1 MNKLLKTLLWI
12 LPVTLITATGWA
24 QEAVNPKPVY
34 LLDAGS
40 TATEGWTT
48 INKNG
53 SYPAFL
59 QADTTYGELY
69 ATTTSGGNFFN
80 TYGAPSVGFS
90 EGTYEGLDGTTYSS
104 VFEEMAAT
112 LGLESIPE
120 SVYSDNLQNG
130 GVAGHKLTVHGLDP
144 EKCYVMYYIGGATK
158 DSQTVAGF
166 TLEASGYLGN
176 PVLDYVCTSGSANH
190 ATSTVTA
197 YANVLPVTTALRAA
211 NNGYLLVRVSYV
223 KPTAEGC
230 LEFKLS
236 GERANI
242 CALAIAEID
251 PLEEVSAEVAESVN
265 FSDVEWSPSN
275 AEPNA
280 NVTLNVSGEATLTM
294 DKTFMVNA
302 LTVQGAGP
310 LTIAKTESNKLT
322 AATTAINT
330 DTTVEAG
337 AASLGAVKLEDEKTI
352 TVADTTTVTSLTT
365 TRGVLATSADMT
377 ITRDTGFFSGLKVLK
392 VVGGTLT
399 SDVTD
404 SNGNNLTYG
413 RDVIVTGASSNLVI
427 NKGDGTGWNS
437 GNNSITLTEGGTL
450 TYNYRD
456 TLKSPFKMSGG
467 TVKFAANC
475 ANGSGR
481 ALDVYNSNASVNDF
495 TVTAL
500 DGATVENPTVS
511 YITALAEESDTS
523 GNRKILLRDGDMI
536 VDVADTAK
544 LHVVAELISVIGNA
558 GGTRGK
564 LVKNGTGV
572 LELAGLENIHET
584 GTNINGG
591 VLILS
596 NRATLGSG
604 TTTIAENAQL
614 VIKQG
619 ANKLS
624 NAITNNGTI
633 AADGEGTEV
642 DLTGATLSGSGTY
655 AVTNGAT
662 LILPLAQTAGK
673 TIEVAK
679 GATLQV
685 ELTAV
690 EQLSAQVVTITG
702 TGTVQFVDAGGK
714 VLAEA
719 EGSSAEDSTYTPAI
733 PEYTYTLNGEGTGTW
748 NAPPTAGAKITIAFG
763 ETEDQTVD
771 LTTVLGEIAS
781 VAELIVTGT
790 NGGTITKSENGSLTI
805 GKFSPQTDVTI
816 EGNILSSCV
825 TAQSTI
831 TVPETKTLSIAVAD
845 GGSEWDCA
853 LKQSFAGAG
862 VVKKIGAGSLS
873 LLDAY
878 TDFTCPQMIVEEGAF
893 RMASG
898 NTFANYANDYA
909 ITVNDGAKFMLGYN
923 AALTGNTTITLNDGA
938 AIECKNGNHAT
949 VSTPAIVVN
958 GNATIRGS
966 HYGATTEFNGRVSG
980 NGTLTFERISTDN
993 NPLKFSGVIADG
1005 DEGTLKVVVNHP
1017 GGIVFSGANTY
1028 TGGTD
1033 IATGAKLTITN
1044 AGALGTGAITGAGT
1058 LVCDGFMPAN
1068 MTGLTDAENWTGTL
1082 ALVSTPT
1089 QADIAFNSLGNAS
1102 STVRLQDYTGSLSN
1116 KTDATC
1122 YTPNLE
1128 IKGTNTINA
1137 ATEYAIPI
1145 FQGDVSGDGTIV
1157 FSADKNTNYLFSGDF
1172 SAFTGTMELSH
1183 TSPKIA
1189 IGAASNTNWNAW
1201 NPIVNNGQGN
1211 ITIATAATLNGTFRA
1226 VSGVETTSSAI
1237 LSGNGTIDSA
1247 LTLTANA
1254 TIDASATLLTV
1265 TGAVTLPDA
1274 LTVKIAAAPA
1284 VGTAVPLLNAANVTI
1299 PEGMTVTVMVGD
1311 EADATNTYQLVAT
1324 ATALLLENAP
1334 AEDVTIEGSSLDA
1347 ALNWGTDQTGAGNYN
1362 GIQVDL
1368 DAETPFAPG
1377 WTAGALYPVTQFGI
1391 MERSD
1396 TNNGSIA
1403 AGVKVQ
1409 VYDVAASTVIAT
1421 SEAWTEKVATSLVAN
1436 DGTSSYQLC
1445 KFPFAE
1451 PVWLDASKTYQ
1462 FRFVT
1467 TDGGAASCGLRVLNT
1482 EDSNQRNAN
1491 LLDANYNLTGT
1502 NWLPLYTLTAER
1514 IVDNSPIVSGGDEVL
1529 EVATVPE
1536 TIHLNTA
1543 TFGYGTHTVLQY
1555 TGEGTPD
1562 WTQMT
1567 VEGLPAGVT
1576 EDDFVIDEENKTW
1589 GFVIKT
1595 LNVLTVGDSIT
1606 AGLVYYNNSNANWHV
1621 PGGYR
1626 LPLYKYLT
1634 RAGYSVKYLGSSDV
1648 FGTSSVGGG
1657 NANEAN
1663 PSPSLGDN
1671 DHHEGHSGITLVT
1684 MLERFNNTNV
1694 QNEIASQGTPDVITL
1709 HLGTNDIM
1717 GVDDNTTDDA
1727 ISADAEKV
1735 LTRMQNLLNRL
1746 QELYPNTKILVAKI
1760 IARSGNKNKVVTEFN
1775 KKLNTFFE
1783 SNQEENLILVDLD
1796 INSVSYGLLRYDG
1809 LHPSTEGYT
1818 QMARGW
1824 FNAIEAEFDP
1834 LGDSMEAPTPATST
1848 PMEDV
1853 TESDRT
1859 VDTVGMAG
1867 VLKVAEW
1874 TTFTDFET
1882 GYLSQ
1887 FGYMPD
1893 SERPWQL
1900 DVSDTNELEVTTD
1913 GALPLNGVPI
1923 TVNPVDGRLGTTKS
1937 TYTIVMKVSDLAEN
1951 DVIFTDSSV
1960 RNDDW
1965 PENVNTNHK
1974 GTTNADLGKL
1984 TVVDAD
1990 TLAWSYNGSAAEDIN
2005 LAGVNL
2011 TDTTPDVIAITI
2023 TDNQCKV
2030 AVNGGTAVTETSG
2043 SAIDESYRGSWS
2055 IGAMS
2060 EADTGSSMKLYR
2072 LSFYEGAA
2080 TLPPP
2085 PSVVVN
2091 VGEYA
2096 SWNAAFEAGVV
2107 SATMSATTLHFTAD
2121 DQIFM
2126 FDNTD
2131 SVRLGVMTVTAE
2143 AGVTG
2148 GTIALGDM
2156 AEVTSS
2162 SLALQT
2168 NVTAPAAFYNG
2179 CAGTV
2184 TAASAE
2190 TVVAVNDAA
2199 EVSLTAT
2206 IQGGILKQAG
2216 TGTVTFTPGAW
2227 GSTQTPAKFE
2237 VANGTLAFG
2246 KSTTGWNNPPALV
2259 VSGGTLNLNNV
2270 YTFADNASGY
2280 LTTASPV
2287 LTMGG
2292 ATATTIQGGAITPYT
2307 TGATEQMIV
2316 RYLGNDGTNAPATFA
2331 ANIHSVYTN
2340 NARTRSIE
2348 VGKGAQTDG
2357 YDLEVTGTIGLSG
2370 GEYNAATLKKL
2381 GAGILKLSNTNN
2393 FPTLEVTE
2401 GTLWSNHADA
2411 LGATTTVKLGAT
2423 LVGSGTVATAFTLE
2437 AGATLDVTKG
2447 VVTAN
2452 GSVTLP
2458 NALNVIVD
2466 SLPTDET
2473 PVVILNTTAFAAAEG
2488 VAETVVTVN
2497 EAVSGYILYKT
2508 ASAVEL
2514 RIAPFEAVAN
2524 PVIAANEVA
2533 SWTAF
2538 MAQLTANKQTVAE
2551 NAVLTID
2558 FGNGE
2563 TPGSFTFDNDEALAL
2578 GEVIVI
2584 GSAGGTILKDGDATV
2599 TVATTTVDAN
2609 VTINAGV
2616 ANLGAITIN
2625 AEKMLTVYDNL
2636 TADGIGTIANG
2647 KNSGTVRIIGGTAE
2661 TPLHVTMPATTDGTI
2676 GKLVVAQDAVV
2687 QIDTSVGLKYDIM
2700 GETVEEGHQKAEVRL
2715 APTTGVGMTAPT
2727 QFRNIKLVF
2736 PARQMWARINS
2747 DTNTVYDE
2755 TVDIVIPSGGEV
2767 LMEANPTWNSALP
2780 TGVTVIGTLS
2790 GAGTLNTGAGT
2801 EGDYKLQITQHTA
2814 TEFSGVIK
2822 GMIKPIIAGT
2832 APLTLSNSNTYN
2844 RGTEILAGATLIITN
2859 ANAIGTTGN
2868 ITGAGTLVCNGE
2880 LPTTA
2885 EQRITN
2891 ANWRGKVV
2899 LQAIPNFTNLDLD
2912 EFGNDDSVIELN
2924 GIGNGTNQTY
2934 MRHTQT
2940 IDSDVILTG
2949 DNWFTDG
2956 SYSTTVTFNGVIS
2969 GDGAFK
2975 FKKFNGSS
2983 NPAETWIFN
2992 GAYNA
2997 SIANEDATAR
3007 KIIFGSGPAEG
3018 GQIVIAK
3025 SVTVAN
3031 GKTWSAVNGVKV
3043 TSTGVIGGTGKIGSA
3058 LILDDGATI
3067 DTTAGVLEVMGTV
3080 TLPTTQLAVTL
3091 PVDGLPTEDK
3101 PVEILKTDGF
3111 ASAQGVV
3118 QGVMV
3123 VINGETSSEN
3133 YFLYKTAEAL
3143 ELRYAPWT
3151 TVTEVT
3157 ASGDVNSWSELLAA
3171 MAANRQRFD
3180 TSDGKTPSLI
3190 IDFGDADGEAVPGI
3204 FTFDLANESVLTLAA
3219 VQIQGTNGGTIAK
3232 EGEGVSISVGATS
3245 IAENVAVNVTAGAME
3260 LGTTTIAA
3268 GAEVT
3273 LNDTAALG
3281 TTDAASVANKVTG
3294 AGTLVLNGALPA
3306 GLANGSAGKL
3316 VTEEWTG
3323 TVKVVN
3329 VDNRN
3334 LDLGDLV
3341 RPGSSLALNNVKA
3354 YIYDCAMASLTL
3366 EGDFQQNN
3374 GTSERPKTQCVTIN
3388 TLTGSGALIGPD
3400 NAPYCTAYNVK
3411 AVENFT
3417 GAIDLSHTN
3426 AKNTIFFFGV
3436 APERFTASITEGNVG
3451 ASDGAFTA
3459 EDFGTLYTNI
3469 ALTVPAG
3476 KTWAAK
3482 GFVVEDGGSLA
3493 IAGWCDPGSRLVQN
3507 GSGAATV
3514 ENGGVLDLRGL
3525 DNLSGISVT
3534 VKAGGRVLV
3543 KSGATVPDSIVF
3555 ETDAI
3560 LGIVPVSV
3568 DDIGSATLT
3577 VTAEGTA
3584 KTTATK
3590 KGYKTDGVTPL
3601 DNWADKEDA
3610 DPNDNTLSFGYD
3622 PIFDGELC
3630 WWAYEFDNEVNTT
3643 EESNLG
3649 PISTGRDKTRMTFD
3663 NRGNS
3668 NRHCEG
3674 NEYVVTSTDDEANP
3688 VTKAIRLASGAYR
3701 SATWPEAGF
3710 TAAAYGRLTPN
3721 SNRVLFAFGQ
3731 TNSRN
3736 PTIALATG
3744 ASANAVQLVLIAGRE
3759 DATTPWVPD
3768 VDTPYASPI
3777 TVLAETTVPN
3787 ATTEDHLFAFSY
3799 ELKDTDDDGTKD
3811 TTEIVFYVDGDK
3823 YQPYKVNKVLTI
3835 GGGFQMGTTFGGVP
3849 DQYLTRMNEGDA
3861 AATIEFLR
3869 VYDEVLPEATFT
3881 AMANAYPYISKV
3893 GRATRTIVAG
3903 ADSTWHEA
3911 GEWSQVRVVDGV
3923 PQESVAQDKPDFGTI
3938 AEPEI
3943 GTQVFLNVDGE
3954 NTLYLNEFYSTPLQ
3968 EGETSKLYY
3977 ERLEIN
3983 DVAGGDEDS
3992 LTMWAGRL
4000 NPAVAEEYKNS
4011 QSAVLTVLGYTKINT
4026 NVTFAHNVA
4035 YLSGPVAVAEGKYL
4049 HFDFS
4054 GFDVMKVP
4062 SMPVTYRLTGFLDE
4076 ETRSRVTSTAPAEPV
4091 NARSIDLGYKTDV
4104 NQYTFKVDRYPVTAY
4119 FTADEMAGGNS
4130 TDVNFN
4136 NLNYVWQGND
4146 LGKQMNW
4153 EAEAVDP
4160 QGNHII
4166 ENTLAKFVSLDAE
4179 TQQEKI
4185 VTVTLATND
4194 AEPVTLTLAEA
4205 ALSKETEPMLG
4216 EQQLIVG
4223 NNVIVD
4229 YTGDAATLARTLNEA
4244 SAETTGVIRTAGFT
4258 VDAWRANLSVTGG
4271 ALAGVG
4277 KISGKVTF
4285 EAGATLDASAATAE
4299 ACLSAKDGD
4308 FTNLKAITVDYEVV
4322 KAAGATGFKVLALA
4336 EGHTAESL
4344 TGCTVTAV
4352 KDDATTVIW
4361 TENGD
4366 EDPTLVVVRED
4377 GLYVVARPDVV
4388 VTVEAADTVIDNN
4401 SLTLP
4406 LARRAAELGAQ
4417 KLTLT
4422 AVTNVKGDTL
4432 TVSIADAATLFTGVA
4447 SAEDVTG
4454 DAGGATATLAYDF
4467 GITAINVVDGGEA
4480 LVMQVVLSNTAD
4492 LEQNTAA
4499 FAEGVSVGISCDGDA
4514 VEATEVADI
4523 DGTEGSNSG
4532 NIRYLKIAMPG
4543 EVKTHK
4549 FKARATK

>member
-1 MNKLLKTLLWI
+1 MVMTVSNL
-12 LPVTLITATGWA
+12 
-24 QEAVNPKPVY
+24 
-34 LLDAGS
+34 
-40 TATEGWTT
+40 
-48 INKNG
+48 
-53 SYPAFL
+53 
-59 QADTTYGELY
+59 
-69 ATTTSGGNFFN
+69 
-80 TYGAPSVGFS
+80 S
-90 EGTYEGLDGTTYSS
+90 E
-104 VFEEMAAT
+104 
-112 LGLESIPE
+112 
-120 SVYSDNLQNG
+120 N
-130 GVAGHKLTVHGLDP
+130 
-144 EKCYVMYYIGGATK
+144 
-158 DSQTVAGF
+158 
-166 TLEASGYLGN
+166 
-176 PVLDYVCTSGSANH
+176 
-190 ATSTVTA
+190 
-197 YANVLPVTTALRAA
+197 
-211 NNGYLLVRVSYV
+211 
-223 KPTAEGC
+223 
-230 LEFKLS
+230 
-236 GERANI
+236 
-242 CALAIAEID
+242 
-251 PLEEVSAEVAESVN
+251 
-265 FSDVEWSPSN
+265 
-275 AEPNA
+275 
-280 NVTLNVSGEATLTM
+280 
-294 DKTFMVNA
+294 
-302 LTVQGAGP
+302 
-310 LTIAKTESNKLT
+310 
-322 AATTAINT
+322 
-330 DTTVEAG
+330 
-337 AASLGAVKLEDEKTI
+337 
-352 TVADTTTVTSLTT
+352 
-365 TRGVLATSADMT
+365 
-377 ITRDTGFFSGLKVLK
+377 
-392 VVGGTLT
+392 
-399 SDVTD
+399 
-404 SNGNNLTYG
+404 
-413 RDVIVTGASSNLVI
+413 DVIVTESM
-427 NKGDGTGWNS
+427 T
-437 GNNSITLTEGGTL
+437 SITVNGSVEGTPSGTPAPDAIQL
-450 TYNYRD
+450 
-456 TLKSPFKMSGG
+456 
-467 TVKFAANC
+467 TVKDAN
-475 ANGSGR
+475 
-481 ALDVYNSNASVNDF
+481 
-495 TVTAL
+495 T
-500 DGATVENPTVS
+500 
-511 YITALAEESDTS
+511 
-523 GNRKILLRDGDMI
+523 LLW
-536 VDVADTAK
+536 
-544 LHVVAELISVIGNA
+544 
-558 GGTRGK
+558 
-564 LVKNGTGV
+564 
-572 LELAGLENIHET
+572 
-584 GTNINGG
+584 
-591 VLILS
+591 
-596 NRATLGSG
+596 G
-604 TTTIAENAQL
+604 TTEIP
-614 VIKQG
+614 V
-619 ANKLS
+619 
-624 NAITNNGTI
+624 
-633 AADGEGTEV
+633 EV
-642 DLTGATLSGSGTY
+642 DLTDDEPDTIALSG
-655 AVTNGAT
+655 
-662 LILPLAQTAGK
+662 K
-673 TIEVAK
+673 
-679 GATLQV
+679 
-685 ELTAV
+685 
-690 EQLSAQVVTITG
+690 
-702 TGTVQFVDAGGK
+702 
-714 VLAEA
+714 
-719 EGSSAEDSTYTPAI
+719 
-733 PEYTYTLNGEGTGTW
+733 W
-748 NAPPTAGAKITIAFG
+748 
-763 ETEDQTVD
+763 
-771 LTTVLGEIAS
+771 
-781 VAELIVTGT
+781 
-790 NGGTITKSENGSLTI
+790 
-805 GKFSPQTDVTI
+805 
-816 EGNILSSCV
+816 
-825 TAQSTI
+825 
-831 TVPETKTLSIAVAD
+831 
-845 GGSEWDCA
+845 
-853 LKQSFAGAG
+853 
-862 VVKKIGAGSLS
+862 
-873 LLDAY
+873 
-878 TDFTCPQMIVEEGAF
+878 
-893 RMASG
+893 
-898 NTFANYANDYA
+898 
-909 ITVNDGAKFMLGYN
+909 
-923 AALTGNTTITLNDGA
+923 
-938 AIECKNGNHAT
+938 
-949 VSTPAIVVN
+949 VN
-958 GNATIRGS
+958 G
-966 HYGATTEFNGRVSG
+966 
-980 NGTLTFERISTDN
+980 DN
-993 NPLKFSGVIADG
+993 
-1005 DEGTLKVVVNHP
+1005 
-1017 GGIVFSGANTY
+1017 
-1028 TGGTD
+1028 
-1033 IATGAKLTITN
+1033 
-1044 AGALGTGAITGAGT
+1044 
-1058 LVCDGFMPAN
+1058 
-1068 MTGLTDAENWTGTL
+1068 
-1082 ALVSTPT
+1082 
-1089 QADIAFNSLGNAS
+1089 
-1102 STVRLQDYTGSLSN
+1102 
-1116 KTDATC
+1116 
-1122 YTPNLE
+1122 
-1128 IKGTNTINA
+1128 
-1137 ATEYAIPI
+1137 
-1145 FQGDVSGDGTIV
+1145 
-1157 FSADKNTNYLFSGDF
+1157 
-1172 SAFTGTMELSH
+1172 
-1183 TSPKIA
+1183 
-1189 IGAASNTNWNAW
+1189 
-1201 NPIVNNGQGN
+1201 
-1211 ITIATAATLNGTFRA
+1211 
-1226 VSGVETTSSAI
+1226 
-1237 LSGNGTIDSA
+1237 
-1247 LTLTANA
+1247 
-1254 TIDASATLLTV
+1254 
-1265 TGAVTLPDA
+1265 
-1274 LTVKIAAAPA
+1274 
-1284 VGTAVPLLNAANVTI
+1284 
-1299 PEGMTVTVMVGD
+1299 
-1311 EADATNTYQLVAT
+1311 
-1324 ATALLLENAP
+1324 
-1334 AEDVTIEGSSLDA
+1334 
-1347 ALNWGTDQTGAGNYN
+1347 
-1362 GIQVDL
+1362 
-1368 DAETPFAPG
+1368 
-1377 WTAGALYPVTQFGI
+1377 
-1391 MERSD
+1391 
-1396 TNNGSIA
+1396 
-1403 AGVKVQ
+1403 
-1409 VYDVAASTVIAT
+1409 
-1421 SEAWTEKVATSLVAN
+1421 
-1436 DGTSSYQLC
+1436 
-1445 KFPFAE
+1445 
-1451 PVWLDASKTYQ
+1451 
-1462 FRFVT
+1462 
-1467 TDGGAASCGLRVLNT
+1467 
-1482 EDSNQRNAN
+1482 
-1491 LLDANYNLTGT
+1491 
-1502 NWLPLYTLTAER
+1502 
-1514 IVDNSPIVSGGDEVL
+1514 
-1529 EVATVPE
+1529 
-1536 TIHLNTA
+1536 
-1543 TFGYGTHTVLQY
+1543 
-1555 TGEGTPD
+1555 
-1562 WTQMT
+1562 
-1567 VEGLPAGVT
+1567 
-1576 EDDFVIDEENKTW
+1576 
-1589 GFVIKT
+1589 
-1595 LNVLTVGDSIT
+1595 
-1606 AGLVYYNNSNANWHV
+1606 
-1621 PGGYR
+1621 
-1626 LPLYKYLT
+1626 
-1634 RAGYSVKYLGSSDV
+1634 YS
-1648 FGTSSVGGG
+1648 
-1657 NANEAN
+1657 
-1663 PSPSLGDN
+1663 
-1671 DHHEGHSGITLVT
+1671 
-1684 MLERFNNTNV
+1684 
-1694 QNEIASQGTPDVITL
+1694 
-1709 HLGTNDIM
+1709 
-1717 GVDDNTTDDA
+1717 
-1727 ISADAEKV
+1727 
-1735 LTRMQNLLNRL
+1735 
-1746 QELYPNTKILVAKI
+1746 
-1760 IARSGNKNKVVTEFN
+1760 
-1775 KKLNTFFE
+1775 
-1783 SNQEENLILVDLD
+1783 
-1796 INSVSYGLLRYDG
+1796 
-1809 LHPSTEGYT
+1809 
-1818 QMARGW
+1818 
-1824 FNAIEAEFDP
+1824 
-1834 LGDSMEAPTPATST
+1834 
-1848 PMEDV
+1848 
-1853 TESDRT
+1853 
-1859 VDTVGMAG
+1859 
-1867 VLKVAEW
+1867 
-1874 TTFTDFET
+1874 
-1882 GYLSQ
+1882 
-1887 FGYMPD
+1887 
-1893 SERPWQL
+1893 
-1900 DVSDTNELEVTTD
+1900 
-1913 GALPLNGVPI
+1913 
-1923 TVNPVDGRLGTTKS
+1923 
-1937 TYTIVMKVSDLAEN
+1937 
-1951 DVIFTDSSV
+1951 
-1960 RNDDW
+1960 
-1965 PENVNTNHK
+1965 
-1974 GTTNADLGKL
+1974 
-1984 TVVDAD
+1984 
-1990 TLAWSYNGSAAEDIN
+1990 
-2005 LAGVNL
+2005 
-2011 TDTTPDVIAITI
+2011 
-2023 TDNQCKV
+2023 V
-2030 AVNGGTAVTETSG
+2030 AVNGGAKTNLPVSG
-2043 SAIDESYRGSWS
+2043 ASQIIRDAWS
-2055 IGAMS
+2055 IGALS
-2060 EADTGSSMKLYR
+2060 TADTGSSMKLYR

-2091 VGEYA
+2091 VGEYE
-2096 SWNAAFEAGVV
+2096 SWNAALEAGVV

-2121 DQIFM
+2121 DQTFM

-2131 SVRLGVMTVTAE
+2131 SVRLGVVTVTAE

-2148 GTIALGDM
+2148 SIIALGNT

-2237 VANGTLAFG
+2237 VADGTLAFG

-2340 NARTRSIE
+2340 SARTRSIE
-2348 VGKGAQTDG
+2348 VGKGAQSDG

-2411 LGATTTVKLGAT
+2411 LGATTTVKPGAT

-2514 RIAPFEAVAN
+2514 RVAPFEAVAN

-2584 GSAGGTILKDGDATV
+2584 GSAGGTITKTGEAVTTASLTVNTSATLTDGAVEATDTV
-2599 TVATTTVDAN
+2599 TIAEDCALTYNQTTFTSELTTTATYTGNGKLNLIGSGSLELTKPCNVDVAVSGGASLCVNVPTTDAN
-2609 VTINAGV
+2609 SAAQKAFADRVNVTTTAEALLELKQGLAFCEINAAGMV
-2616 ANLGAITIN
+2616 QVTGAYTLGIGGDGAGSFAADILYVIEGATLTTRAWRAYELTATSAIWVDGAIAN
-2625 AEKMLTVYDNL
+2625 DPQGSVRPTV
-2636 TADGIGTIANG
+2636 
-2647 KNSGTVRIIGGTAE
+2647 KVVSG
-2661 TPLHVTMPATTDGTI
+2661 
-2676 GKLVVAQDAVV
+2676 
-2687 QIDTSVGLKYDIM
+2687 S
-2700 GETVEEGHQKAEVRL
+2700 
-2715 APTTGVGMTAPT
+2715 
-2727 QFRNIKLVF
+2727 
-2736 PARQMWARINS
+2736 
-2747 DTNTVYDE
+2747 
-2755 TVDIVIPSGGEV
+2755 
-2767 LMEANPTWNSALP
+2767 
-2780 TGVTVIGTLS
+2780 TLS
-2790 GAGTLNTGAGT
+2790 TYYAAGTLNLDVTIAEGGLIEAGDLTVNGSITYPDTLKVALTELPTDENPVKVLNTTAFADATGYDWET
-2801 EGDYKLQITQHTA
+2801 EVTVIFTDELNHQETFVGQYLLYKTETSLELRPLMEVTEATA
-2814 TEFSGVIK
+2814 SGEVDRWSEV
-2822 GMIKPIIAGT
+2822 
-2832 APLTLSNSNTYN
+2832 LNQLSAEGK
-2844 RGTEILAGATLIITN
+2844 RLATSGATLT
-2859 ANAIGTTGN
+2859 
-2868 ITGAGTLVCNGE
+2868 
-2880 LPTTA
+2880 
-2885 EQRITN
+2885 
-2891 ANWRGKVV
+2891 
-2899 LQAIPNFTNLDLD
+2899 
-2912 EFGNDDSVIELN
+2912 
-2924 GIGNGTNQTY
+2924 
-2934 MRHTQT
+2934 
-2940 IDSDVILTG
+2940 
-2949 DNWFTDG
+2949 
-2956 SYSTTVTFNGVIS
+2956 
-2969 GDGAFK
+2969 
-2975 FKKFNGSS
+2975 
-2983 NPAETWIFN
+2983 
-2992 GAYNA
+2992 
-2997 SIANEDATAR
+2997 
-3007 KIIFGSGPAEG
+3007 
-3018 GQIVIAK
+3018 
-3025 SVTVAN
+3025 
-3031 GKTWSAVNGVKV
+3031 
-3043 TSTGVIGGTGKIGSA
+3043 
-3058 LILDDGATI
+3058 
-3067 DTTAGVLEVMGTV
+3067 
-3080 TLPTTQLAVTL
+3080 
-3091 PVDGLPTEDK
+3091 
-3101 PVEILKTDGF
+3101 
-3111 ASAQGVV
+3111 
-3118 QGVMV
+3118 
-3123 VINGETSSEN
+3123 
-3133 YFLYKTAEAL
+3133 
-3143 ELRYAPWT
+3143 
-3151 TVTEVT
+3151 
-3157 ASGDVNSWSELLAA
+3157 
-3171 MAANRQRFD
+3171 
-3180 TSDGKTPSLI
+3180 
-3190 IDFGDADGEAVPGI
+3190 IDFGDKPQDGEATPGI

-3245 IAENVAVNVTAGAME
+3245 IAGNVAVNVTAGAME

-3294 AGTLVLNGALPA
+3294 AGTLVLNGVLPA

-3316 VTEEWTG
+3316 VAEEWTG

-3482 GFVVEDGGSLA
+3482 SFVVEDGGSLA

-3555 ETDAI
+3555 EAGAI
-3560 LGIVPVSV
+3560 LGIVPASV

-3584 KTTATK
+3584 KSEATK

-3663 NRGNS
+3663 SRGNS

-3759 DATTPWVPD
+3759 DATTPWTPD

-3903 ADSTWHEA
+3903 ADSTWHESSGDPLT
-3911 GEWSQVRVVDGV
+3911 GEWSQVKVVDGV
-3923 PQESVAQDKPDFGTI
+3923 EQDPVDKDYPDYGTK

-3943 GTQVFLNVDGE
+3943 GTQVFLTVDGE
-3954 NTLYLNEFYSTPLQ
+3954 NTLYLNEFYSTTTNP
-3968 EGETSKLYY
+3968 ETGETDTIGNSKLYY

-4000 NPAVAEEYKNS
+4000 NENEDPAYKDS

-4076 ETRSRVTSTAPAEPV
+4076 ETRSRVTSTAPADPV

-4104 NQYTFKVDRYPVTAY
+4104 NQYTFTVNRYPVTAY
-4119 FTADEMAGGNS
+4119 FTADDDPMMAAFANNPAI
-4130 TDVNFN
+4130 DFN
-4136 NLNYVWQGND
+4136 TLSYIWQGNE
-4146 LGKQMNW
+4146 LGKTMNW
-4153 EAEAVDP
+4153 DAEAVDP
-4160 QGNHII
+4160 QGNPIV

-4185 VTVTLATND
+4185 VTVSLATTD
-4194 AEPVTLTLAEA
+4194 ADPITLTLAEA
-4205 ALSKETEPMLG
+4205 ALSKETAPAGTDAEDNPTEAVVEPMLG
-4216 EQQLIVG
+4216 AEQLIVG

-4299 ACLSAKDGD
+4299 ACLSAKDAD
-4308 FTNLKAITVDYEVV
+4308 LTNLKAITVDYESVE
-4322 KAAGATGFKVLALA
+4322 AAGTTGLKVLSLPV
-4336 EGHTAESL
+4336 GNTAKSL
-4344 TGCTVTAV
+4344 IGCTVTAV
-4352 KDDATTVIW
+4352 DGEGNTVATW
-4361 TENGD
+4361 TESGD
-4366 EDPTLVVVRED
+4366 DPTLVVRRAD
-4377 GLYVVARPDVV
+4377 GIYVVGRPNVV

-4422 AVTNVKGDTL
+4422 AVTNVKGEPL

-4467 GITAINVVDGGEA
+4467 GITAINVVGGGEA

-4499 FAEGVSVGISCDGDA
+4499 FAEGVSVGISCDGEA

-4523 DGTEGSNSG
+4523 EGTKGSNSG
-4532 NIRYLKIAMPG
+4532 NIRYLKIAMPE

>member
-12 LPVTLITATGWA
+12 LPVTLFTATGWA

-40 TATEGWTT
+40 TATDGWTT

-80 TYGAPSVGFS
+80 TYLAPSVGFS

-130 GVAGHKLTVHGLDP
+130 GVAGHTLTVHGLDP
-144 EKCYVMYYIGGATK
+144 EKCYVMYYIGGAAK

-223 KPTAEGC
+223 KPTADGC
-230 LEFKLS
+230 LKFKLS

-322 AATTAINT
+322 ASTTAINA

-337 AASLGAVKLEDEKTI
+337 AASLGAVTIAGGKTL
-352 TVADTTTVTSLTT
+352 TVKETPTNVYTSL
-365 TRGVLATSADMT
+365 
-377 ITRDTGFFSGLKVLK
+377 
-392 VVGGTLT
+392 
-399 SDVTD
+399 
-404 SNGNNLTYG
+404 SN
-413 RDVIVTGASSNLVI
+413 
-427 NKGDGTGWNS
+427 
-437 GNNSITLTEGGTL
+437 
-450 TYNYRD
+450 
-456 TLKSPFKMSGG
+456 
-467 TVKFAANC
+467 
-475 ANGSGR
+475 NGS
-481 ALDVYNSNASVNDF
+481 LC
-495 TVTAL
+495 L
-500 DGATVENPTVS
+500 DGGDATTPLTIVNNN
-511 YITALAEESDTS
+511 AL
-523 GNRKILLRDGDMI
+523 GKILLADGAVVKMTATGGNKIYNIEGVANATVKPEVRLHSGQNWGVSEGSRFKNVKLVVPEKNKDATSGVDFWLRPGATDATVDLELQGRKLTGDTGSGAI
-536 VDVADTAK
+536 VLGDFVTNAQ
-544 LHVVAELISVIGNA
+544 VVANNKSLSVQTGHISGTAGFDSSIAVDNSGEGAFTVARAYNSVLTIGENGRVIVA
-558 GGTRGK
+558 EGGS
-564 LVKNGTGV
+564 L
-572 LELAGLENIHET
+572 T
-584 GTNINGG
+584 GTVSVTGT
-591 VLILS
+591 LIY
-596 NRATLGSG
+596 ATTATPTNTL
-604 TTTIAENAQL
+604 
-614 VIKQG
+614 
-619 ANKLS
+619 
-624 NAITNNGTI
+624 TNNGTI

-673 TIEVAK
+673 TIEVAE

-748 NAPPTAGAKITIAFG
+748 NAAPTAGAKITIAFG

-771 LTTVLGEIAS
+771 LTAVLGEITS

-845 GGSEWDCA
+845 GGTEWDCA
-853 LKQSFAGAG
+853 LKQSFAGTG

-938 AIECKNGNHAT
+938 AIECKNGNHST
-949 VSTPAIVVN
+949 VSTAAIVVN
-958 GNATIRGS
+958 GNATIKGS
-966 HYGATTEFNGRVSG
+966 LYGNDTTFSGGVSG
-980 NGTLTFERISTDN
+980 NGTLTLETISTDN

-1005 DEGTLKVVVNHP
+1005 AEGTLKVVVNHP

-1033 IATGAKLTITN
+1033 IATGAKLTITD
-1044 AGALGTGAITGAGT
+1044 AAALGTGAITGAGE
-1058 LVCDGFMPAN
+1058 LICDGVLPTN
-1068 MTGLTDAENWTGTL
+1068 TTGLTTGAPADGETPASGWLGTVELDTL
-1082 ALVSTPT
+1082 SNYCNFATY
-1089 QADIAFNSLGNAS
+1089 GNLY
-1102 STVRLQDYTGSLSN
+1102 STVRVNGASGHTAQAANNGTQMATNVEIGENGLTINNGNSGNLSIVTGGLSG
-1116 KTDATC
+1116 TGTITMSASTAA
-1122 YTPNLE
+1122 PRLVFV
-1128 IKGTNTINA
+1128 KGTGTFTGDITVAQASGSATKCGAVVFGEASNGNTSNN
-1137 ATEYAIPI
+1137 TLTL
-1145 FQGDVSGDGTIV
+1145 GGTI
-1157 FSADKNTNYLFSGDF
+1157 TNYNPSGKIVVSPNA
-1172 SAFTGTMELSH
+1172 SAKVVGTWTAYQGVHAFGTLSGTGT
-1183 TSPKIA
+1183 IA
-1189 IGAASNTNWNAW
+1189 
-1201 NPIVNNGQGN
+1201 
-1211 ITIATAATLNGTFRA
+1211 
-1226 VSGVETTSSAI
+1226 
-1237 LSGNGTIDSA
+1237 SA
-1247 LTLTANA
+1247 LTFADEATLDVTAGILTA
-1254 TIDASATLLTV
+1254 
-1265 TGAVTLPDA
+1265 TGAVTLPSA
-1274 LTVKIAAAPA
+1274 MKVKIAEAPA
-1284 VGTAVPLLNAANVTI
+1284 VGTAVPLLNASNVTI

-1324 ATALLLENAP
+1324 ATALLLENVP
-1334 AEDVTIEGSSLDA
+1334 AEDVTIGGSSLDA
-1347 ALNWGTDQTGAGNYN
+1347 SKNWGTDQTGEGNYN
-1362 GIQVDL
+1362 GIQIDL
-1368 DAETPFAPG
+1368 DAATPFAPG
-1377 WTAGALYPVTQFGI
+1377 WTTGMLYPLTQFGI
-1391 MERSD
+1391 MEWSD
-1396 TNNGSIA
+1396 TNKGSIA

-1467 TDGGAASCGLRVLNT
+1467 TDGGAISCGLRVLNT

-1502 NWLPLYTLTAER
+1502 NWLPLYTLTAEC

-1529 EVATVPE
+1529 AVATVPE
-1536 TIHLNTA
+1536 TIRLNTA
-1543 TFGYGTHTVLQY
+1543 TFGYGMHTVLQY
-1555 TGEGTPD
+1555 TGEGSPD
-1562 WTQMT
+1562 WSQMQ
-1567 VEGLPAGVT
+1567 VEGLPEGAEVVT
-1576 EDDFVIDEENKTW
+1576 DGNNW
-1589 GFVIKT
+1589 GFVNHT
-1595 LNVLTVGDSIT
+1595 LTVWPIGDSIT
-1606 AGLVYYNNSNANWHV
+1606 AGLVKYNEGGSANWHV
-1621 PGGYR
+1621 AGGYR
-1626 LPLYKYLT
+1626 LPLYQFLNQ
-1634 RAGYSVKYLGSSDV
+1634 AGYGVNYI
-1648 FGTSSVGGG
+1648 GTSLYPTSQT
-1657 NANEAN
+1657 
-1663 PSPSLGDN
+1663 N
-1671 DHHEGHSGITLVT
+1671 DSCSNSCEDRDIDSKILKAAGLLHHEGHSGTTLDQLYT
-1684 MLERFNNTNV
+1684 RFKKATV
-1694 QNEIASQGTPDVITL
+1694 QTILASQGTSDVITL
-1709 HLGTNDIM
+1709 HLGTNDF
-1717 GVDDNTTDDA
+1717 GGGNSVDTAKTEMKQLLYVLNGA
-1727 ISADAEKV
+1727 AAEGY
-1735 LTRMQNLLNRL
+1735 TS
-1746 QELYPNTKILVAKI
+1746 EDTPLYPNAKVAVAKI
-1760 IARSGNKNKVVTEFN
+1760 IPRSDRDLASSLDEFN
-1775 KKLNTFFE
+1775 TWLETYVAACPEKLV
-1783 SNQEENLILVDLD
+1783 LVDLGMD
-1796 INSVSYGLLRYDG
+1796 TSYTLLRHDG
-1809 LHPSTEGYT
+1809 LHPSPEGYK

-1824 FNAIEAEFDP
+1824 FAAIEKTIAPVKATETIASVDARVANRLTVTTNKAINTSLTQTWTLDNGVTVSAATIADDKRTVTLTVEGVVAGAEYTLTATNLFAAD
-1834 LGDSMEAPTPATST
+1834 DSVTKTFTTTDIHTPTT
-1848 PMEDV
+1848 DV
-1853 TESDRT
+1853 TDTSATESATKLD
-1859 VDTVGMAG
+1859 G
-1867 VLKVAEW
+1867 VTKAAEW
-1874 TTFTDFET
+1874 TTFAGFAT
-1882 GYLSQ
+1882 GYTSPI
-1887 FGYMPD
+1887 GYMPE
-1893 SERPWQL
+1893 SGRAWQL
-1900 DVSDTNELEVTTD
+1900 DVRGTNEPTVTD
-1913 GALPLNGVPI
+1913 GVLSLNGAPL
-1923 TVNPVDGRLGTTKS
+1923 TVNFVDGHIGNTSS
-1937 TYTIVMKVSDLAEN
+1937 TYTMVMTVSNLSEN
-1951 DVIFTDSSV
+1951 DVIVTESMTSITVNGSV
-1960 RNDDW
+1960 EGTPSGTPAPDAIQLTVKDA
-1965 PENVNTNHK
+1965 NTLLW
-1974 GTTNADLGKL
+1974 GTTEIP
-1984 TVVDAD
+1984 VEVD
-1990 TLAWSYNGSAAEDIN
+1990 
-2005 LAGVNL
+2005 L
-2011 TDTTPDVIAITI
+2011 TDDEPDTIALSGKWV
-2023 TDNQCKV
+2023 DGNNYSV
-2030 AVNGGTAVTETSG
+2030 AVNGGAKTNLPVSG
-2043 SAIDESYRGSWS
+2043 ASQIIRDTWS
-2055 IGAMS
+2055 IGALS
-2060 EADTGSSMKLYR
+2060 TADTGSSMKLYR

-2096 SWNAAFEAGVV
+2096 SWNAALEAGVV

-2121 DQIFM
+2121 DQTFT
-2126 FDNTD
+2126 FDNAD
-2131 SVRLGVMTVTAE
+2131 SVRLGVVTVTAE

-2148 GTIALGDM
+2148 GIIALGDT

-2237 VANGTLAFG
+2237 VADGTLAFG

-2331 ANIHSVYTN
+2331 ADIHSVYTN
-2340 NARTRSIE
+2340 SARTRSIE

-2411 LGATTTVKLGAT
+2411 LGATTTVKSGAT

-2514 RIAPFEAVAN
+2514 RVAPFEAVAN

-2563 TPGSFTFDNDEALAL
+2563 TPGTFTFDNDETLAL

-2609 VTINAGV
+2609 VTVNAGV

-2625 AEKMLTVYDNL
+2625 AEKMLTVYDSL

-2687 QIDTSVGLKYDIM
+2687 QIDTSVGLKYDIT

-2934 MRHTQT
+2934 VRHTQT

-3101 PVEILKTDGF
+3101 SVEILKTDGF

-3123 VINGETSSEN
+3123 VINGETSTEN

-3190 IDFGDADGEAVPGI
+3190 IDFGDKGEGEATPGI
-3204 FTFDLANESVLTLAA
+3204 FTFDLADETVLTLAA

-3306 GLANGSAGKL
+3306 GLANGSYFR
-3316 VTEEWTG
+3316 W
-3323 TVKVVN
+3323 
-3329 VDNRN
+3329 
-3334 LDLGDLV
+3334 
-3341 RPGSSLALNNVKA
+3341 
-3354 YIYDCAMASLTL
+3354 
-3366 EGDFQQNN
+3366 
-3374 GTSERPKTQCVTIN
+3374 
-3388 TLTGSGALIGPD
+3388 
-3400 NAPYCTAYNVK
+3400 
-3411 AVENFT
+3411 
-3417 GAIDLSHTN
+3417 
-3426 AKNTIFFFGV
+3426 
-3436 APERFTASITEGNVG
+3436 
-3451 ASDGAFTA
+3451 
-3459 EDFGTLYTNI
+3459 
-3469 ALTVPAG
+3469 
-3476 KTWAAK
+3476 
-3482 GFVVEDGGSLA
+3482 
-3493 IAGWCDPGSRLVQN
+3493 
-3507 GSGAATV
+3507 
-3514 ENGGVLDLRGL
+3514 
-3525 DNLSGISVT
+3525 
-3534 VKAGGRVLV
+3534 
-3543 KSGATVPDSIVF
+3543 
-3555 ETDAI
+3555 
-3560 LGIVPVSV
+3560 
-3568 DDIGSATLT
+3568 
-3577 VTAEGTA
+3577 
-3584 KTTATK
+3584 
-3590 KGYKTDGVTPL
+3590 
-3601 DNWADKEDA
+3601 
-3610 DPNDNTLSFGYD
+3610 
-3622 PIFDGELC
+3622 
-3630 WWAYEFDNEVNTT
+3630 
-3643 EESNLG
+3643 
-3649 PISTGRDKTRMTFD
+3649 
-3663 NRGNS
+3663 
-3668 NRHCEG
+3668 
-3674 NEYVVTSTDDEANP
+3674 
-3688 VTKAIRLASGAYR
+3688 
-3701 SATWPEAGF
+3701 
-3710 TAAAYGRLTPN
+3710 
-3721 SNRVLFAFGQ
+3721 
-3731 TNSRN
+3731 
-3736 PTIALATG
+3736 
-3744 ASANAVQLVLIAGRE
+3744 
-3759 DATTPWVPD
+3759 
-3768 VDTPYASPI
+3768 
-3777 TVLAETTVPN
+3777 
-3787 ATTEDHLFAFSY
+3787 
-3799 ELKDTDDDGTKD
+3799 
-3811 TTEIVFYVDGDK
+3811 
-3823 YQPYKVNKVLTI
+3823 
-3835 GGGFQMGTTFGGVP
+3835 
-3849 DQYLTRMNEGDA
+3849 
-3861 AATIEFLR
+3861 
-3869 VYDEVLPEATFT
+3869 
-3881 AMANAYPYISKV
+3881 
-3893 GRATRTIVAG
+3893 
-3903 ADSTWHEA
+3903 
-3911 GEWSQVRVVDGV
+3911 
-3923 PQESVAQDKPDFGTI
+3923 QD
-3938 AEPEI
+3938 
-3943 GTQVFLNVDGE
+3943 
-3954 NTLYLNEFYSTPLQ
+3954 
-3968 EGETSKLYY
+3968 
-3977 ERLEIN
+3977 
-3983 DVAGGDEDS
+3983 
-3992 LTMWAGRL
+3992 
-4000 NPAVAEEYKNS
+4000 
-4011 QSAVLTVLGYTKINT
+4011 
-4026 NVTFAHNVA
+4026 TFAH
-4035 YLSGPVAVAEGKYL
+4035 
-4049 HFDFS
+4049 H
-4054 GFDVMKVP
+4054 
-4062 SMPVTYRLTGFLDE
+4062 
-4076 ETRSRVTSTAPAEPV
+4076 
-4091 NARSIDLGYKTDV
+4091 
-4104 NQYTFKVDRYPVTAY
+4104 
-4119 FTADEMAGGNS
+4119 
-4130 TDVNFN
+4130 
-4136 NLNYVWQGND
+4136 
-4146 LGKQMNW
+4146 
-4153 EAEAVDP
+4153 
-4160 QGNHII
+4160 
-4166 ENTLAKFVSLDAE
+4166 
-4179 TQQEKI
+4179 
-4185 VTVTLATND
+4185 
-4194 AEPVTLTLAEA
+4194 
-4205 ALSKETEPMLG
+4205 
-4216 EQQLIVG
+4216 
-4223 NNVIVD
+4223 
-4229 YTGDAATLARTLNEA
+4229 
-4244 SAETTGVIRTAGFT
+4244 
-4258 VDAWRANLSVTGG
+4258 
-4271 ALAGVG
+4271 
-4277 KISGKVTF
+4277 
-4285 EAGATLDASAATAE
+4285 
-4299 ACLSAKDGD
+4299 
-4308 FTNLKAITVDYEVV
+4308 
-4322 KAAGATGFKVLALA
+4322 
-4336 EGHTAESL
+4336 
-4344 TGCTVTAV
+4344 
-4352 KDDATTVIW
+4352 
-4361 TENGD
+4361 
-4366 EDPTLVVVRED
+4366 
-4377 GLYVVARPDVV
+4377 
-4388 VTVEAADTVIDNN
+4388 
-4401 SLTLP
+4401 
-4406 LARRAAELGAQ
+4406 
-4417 KLTLT
+4417 
-4422 AVTNVKGDTL
+4422 
-4432 TVSIADAATLFTGVA
+4432 
-4447 SAEDVTG
+4447 
-4454 DAGGATATLAYDF
+4454 
-4467 GITAINVVDGGEA
+4467 
-4480 LVMQVVLSNTAD
+4480 
-4492 LEQNTAA
+4492 
-4499 FAEGVSVGISCDGDA
+4499 
-4514 VEATEVADI
+4514 
-4523 DGTEGSNSG
+4523 
-4532 NIRYLKIAMPG
+4532 
-4543 EVKTHK
+4543 
-4549 FKARATK
+4549 